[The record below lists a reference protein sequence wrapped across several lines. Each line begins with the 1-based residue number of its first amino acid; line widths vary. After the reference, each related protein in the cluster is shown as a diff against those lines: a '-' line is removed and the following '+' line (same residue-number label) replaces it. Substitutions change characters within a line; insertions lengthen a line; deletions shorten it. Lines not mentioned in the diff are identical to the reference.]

1 MSELKV
7 CVVGL
12 GYIGLPTAVVVA
24 KAGHYVSGV
33 DVSEEVVRQVNSGA
47 AHFQEPDLDAE
58 LADVVNR
65 KLLVAGTE
73 VPPSDIFMI
82 CVPTPVH
89 LSDDGAEADMSYVN
103 AAADRIAPMVKD
115 GDIVILESTSPVGAT
130 DELQKRFDSMLPKD
144 VRVTV
149 AYCPERVLPGHIMV
163 EMINNSR
170 VVGCNDT
177 AIRSKIVDFY
187 RSFVEGEVLETP
199 TKTAEMCKLVEN
211 SYRDVNIAFANE
223 LSILCDEDGIDVWEL
238 IRVAN
243 RHPRVN
249 ILSPGAGVGG
259 HCIAIDPWFIVARS
273 PKEARIIKMARV
285 TNDEKT
291 DWVINRIQNK
301 LDELRGLL
309 GREPKLACLGVAFKP
324 DVDDLRGAPA
334 LRVYRH
340 FLDAGIETMA
350 VDPMLDNSPSV
361 VTVPFEEAVPAADVI
376 VSLVAHSA
384 FKSSASLTLL
394 EGRDVFDCCGLLS
407 DEQ

>member
-1 MSELKV
+1 M
-7 CVVGL
+7 
-12 GYIGLPTAVVVA
+12 
-24 KAGHYVSGV
+24 
-33 DVSEEVVRQVNSGA
+33 
-47 AHFQEPDLDAE
+47 
-58 LADVVNR
+58 
-65 KLLVAGTE
+65 
-73 VPPSDIFMI
+73 
-82 CVPTPVH
+82 
-89 LSDDGAEADMSYVN
+89 
-103 AAADRIAPMVKD
+103 
-115 GDIVILESTSPVGAT
+115 
-130 DELQKRFDSMLPKD
+130 
-144 VRVTV
+144 RVTV
-149 AYCPERVLPGHIMV
+149 AYCPERVLPGRIMV
-163 EMINNSR
+163 EMIHNSR

-259 HCIAIDPWFIVARS
+259 HCIAIDPWFIVARN

-350 VDPMLDNSPSV
+350 VDPMLENSPSV
-361 VTVPFEEAVPAADVI
+361 ATVPFEEAVPAADVI

-384 FKSSASLTLL
+384 FKSSGSLTLL